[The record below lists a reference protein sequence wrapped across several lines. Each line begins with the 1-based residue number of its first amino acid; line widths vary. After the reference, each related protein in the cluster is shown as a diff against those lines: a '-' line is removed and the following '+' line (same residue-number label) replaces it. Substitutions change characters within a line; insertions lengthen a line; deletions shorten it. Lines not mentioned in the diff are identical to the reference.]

1 MAHKGGELVY
11 LEGMSSN
18 RTQDMTGEIMTAT
31 IATKAPK
38 ASKAEALSTIT
49 KALESAH
56 EIIKAETGAPR
67 ATLLVTRDLKGRK
80 GHFTPFT
87 PWNNGGESFNEIA
100 FNLEHFTTPE
110 ELLSTLLHEVAH
122 SLNHANGIEDC
133 SSNQYHN
140 AKFKTQAEALG
151 LKTIEIKGKGHAA
164 TELTELGA
172 KRWKKALAIL
182 AGAFDLVALG
192 GESAKKKGRNTNLIK
207 AMCDCENVIRLSRTV
222 LEIGVTCNQCDEIFK
237 EA

>member
-1 MAHKGGELVY
+1 MNT
-11 LEGMSSN
+11 S
-18 RTQDMTGEIMTAT
+18 TA
-31 IATKAPK
+31 IKAGK

-87 PWNNGGESFNEIA
+87 PWRTEDEAFSEIA

-122 SLNHANGIEDC
+122 SLNHKNGITDC

-151 LKTIEIKGKGHAA
+151 LKTHEIKGKGYAS
-164 TELTELGA
+164 TTLTELGA
-172 KRWKKALAIL
+172 KRWKKALTIL
-182 AGAFDLVALG
+182 SNAFDLTAIG
-192 GESAKKKGRNTNLIK
+192 AEASKPKGRNTNLIK
-207 AMCDCENVIRLSRTV
+207 AMCNCENVIRLSRTV
-222 LEIGVTCNQCDEIFK
+222 LEIGVICNACDESYK

>member
-1 MAHKGGELVY
+1 M
-11 LEGMSSN
+11 
-18 RTQDMTGEIMTAT
+18 TQENTSLTGTWRVVT
-31 IATKAPK
+31 TTPKAK

-49 KALESAH
+49 KALEQAH
-56 EIIKAETGAPR
+56 EIIKTETGAPR

-87 PWNNGGESFNEIA
+87 PWRTDAEAFSEIA

-122 SLNHANGIEDC
+122 SMNHMNGIEDC

-140 AKFKTQAEALG
+140 GKFKTQAEALG
-151 LKTIEIKGKGHAA
+151 LKTEKTKKGYSA
-164 TELTELGA
+164 TTLTELGA

-182 AGAFDLVALG
+182 AGAFDLVAIG
-192 GESAKKKGRNTNLIK
+192 NEGSAKPKGRNTNLIK
-207 AMCDCENVIRLSRTV
+207 ATCECGNTIRLSRGV
-222 LEIGVTCNQCDEIFK
+222 LEIGVTCNGCEGIFT

>member
-1 MAHKGGELVY
+1 
-11 LEGMSSN
+11 
-18 RTQDMTGEIMTAT
+18 MTTAT
-31 IATKAPK
+31 ATKAGK
-38 ASKAEALSTIT
+38 TIKAEALSTIT

-87 PWNNGGESFNEIA
+87 PWQNGEESFSEIA

-122 SLNHANGIEDC
+122 SINHQNGIEDC

-151 LKTIEIKGKGHAA
+151 LKTLEIKGKGHAS
-164 TELTELGA
+164 TELTEFGA
-172 KRWKKALAIL
+172 KRWAKALKIL

-192 GESAKKKGRNTNLIK
+192 GESAKKKGRNTNLLK
-207 AMCDCENVIRLSRTV
+207 AQCPCEQVIRASR
-222 LEIGVTCNQCDEIFK
+222 GVIEAGVSCDMCGGRFN